1 MTNQDTPTIWADMT
15 PEQKGSLLLAE
26 HEGRDIQALAVDDDG
41 TTWVMKLSSQW
52 HDGIAYR
59 VKPEPK
65 RETVT
70 MTGHNRGYWCF
81 GSDRLEDRDTHR
93 ITFDTID
100 GEPDGA
106 TIRME
111 WLT

>member
-1 MTNQDTPTIWADMT
+1 MT
-15 PEQKGSLLLAE
+15 PEQKGALLLAH
-26 HEGRDIQALAVDDDG
+26 HEGKGIQFSHACEWFTF
-41 TTWVMKLSSQW
+41 TTQW
-52 HDGIAYR
+52 HGWRGKLAYR

-100 GEPDGA
+100 GEPDCA
-106 TIRME
+106 TIRMDR
-111 WLT
+111 LT